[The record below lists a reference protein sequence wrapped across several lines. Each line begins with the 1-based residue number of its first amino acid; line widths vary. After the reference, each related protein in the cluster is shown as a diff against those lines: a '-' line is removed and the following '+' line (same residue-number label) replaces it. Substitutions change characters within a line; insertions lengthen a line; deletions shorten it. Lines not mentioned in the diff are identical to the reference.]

1 MTNKNN
7 LNKGI
12 IFALVTSIISGI
24 SIFYAKIAVVKISPL
39 VLATSRNLWVA
50 FLFLVYF
57 IFSKRLKHIKTLKKN
72 ELINLTLV
80 GLIGGALPF
89 YLFFT
94 GLSLIG
100 AQTANIIHK
109 SLFVWV
115 SLLALIFLKEKL
127 NLSYWLTF
135 ILVIVANFFFIPFKI
150 NFSLGEIMVFVAT
163 LFWAVE
169 NIIAKKILKTISSEM
184 VSLFRMGIGSSIL
197 LLSLTISGQLNKLL
211 VINSQQL
218 IIITI
223 GGSILFFYVYFWYQ
237 ALKYAPA
244 SLVMLILTFSVVV
257 GNILSGSFIGVKFLS
272 KDIYSSLL
280 IGSSMM
286 FLILVNLKQIS
297 NAKSKP

>member
-1 MTNKNN
+1 MTNRNN

-12 IFALVTSIISGI
+12 FFALMTSMISGI

-39 VLATSRNLWVA
+39 VLTSSRNLWVA

-57 IFSKRLKHIKTLKKN
+57 IFSKRLKDIKALKKN
-72 ELINLTLV
+72 ELVNLTLV

-109 SLFVWV
+109 SLFIWV

-127 NLSYWLTF
+127 NLGYWLAF
-135 ILVIVANFFFIPFKI
+135 FLVIIGNFFFVPFKI
-150 NFSLGEIMVFVAT
+150 NFGLGETMVFIAT
-163 LFWAVE
+163 LLWAVE
-169 NIIAKKILKTISSEM
+169 NIIAKKILKTISSQM
-184 VSLFRMGIGSSIL
+184 VGLFRMGIGSTIL
-197 LLSLTISGQLNKLL
+197 LLSLTINGQLNKLL
-211 VINSQQL
+211 TINNQQL
-218 IIITI
+218 IIIMI

-244 SLVMLILTFSVVV
+244 SLVTLILT
-257 GNILSGSFIGVKFLS
+257 LSL
-272 KDIYSSLL
+272 
-280 IGSSMM
+280 
-286 FLILVNLKQIS
+286 
-297 NAKSKP
+297 